1 MKIYL
6 SWLCAIIWISR
17 HPTKLQIIQKW
28 EKYRIENVS
37 FKDTFDYAFRKLWPT
52 NLTLRKRSVDN
63 MKKELQF
70 AEWKSRAAGYSKWD
84 HKRCE
89 NNFDKQK
96 IKLVIRYIQNYQ
108 KKKLKGIREQ
118 NEYRT
123 SLKLNFTLLAKDQ
136 SVVPSKT
143 AKNVKTFIGQEEEEE
158 IFKEKKTAHLA
169 LGAMLLLSCVTLT

>member
-1 MKIYL
+1 
-6 SWLCAIIWISR
+6 
-17 HPTKLQIIQKW
+17 
-28 EKYRIENVS
+28 
-37 FKDTFDYAFRKLWPT
+37 
-52 NLTLRKRSVDN
+52 
-63 MKKELQF
+63 
-70 AEWKSRAAGYSKWD
+70 
-84 HKRCE
+84 
-89 NNFDKQK
+89 
-96 IKLVIRYIQNYQ
+96 VIRYIQNYQ